1 MQNQQAYAHDFIQGK
16 GAELEADGGLWS
28 NESTRDTGIN
38 AGQTT
43 VEAAIPV
50 IGSNREIMRN
60 LARWGGEELTTGNE
74 VTHAFWRYFAGKS
87 AKDMGKAIS
96 KDLFTKLNAQKL
108 GINILASLVNNGI
121 EWGSNEY
128 ENNLYANMLREIRTM
143 RKDKGTQGINI
154 QALQL

>member
-1 MQNQQAYAHDFIQGK
+1 
-16 GAELEADGGLWS
+16 
-28 NESTRDTGIN
+28 
-38 AGQTT
+38 
-43 VEAAIPV
+43 
-50 IGSNREIMRN
+50 MRN

-121 EWGSNEY
+121 EWGTNKY
-128 ENNLYANMLREIRTM
+128 ENSLYRGMIKKINDVR
-143 RKDKGTQGINI
+143 RKGIGGINI
-154 QALQL
+154 IANNQ

>member
-1 MQNQQAYAHDFIQGK
+1 MQNQQAYAYGSMQDK
-16 GAELEADGGLWS
+16 DAELEADGGLWS
-28 NESTRDTGIN
+28 KESTRDTGIS
-38 AGQTT
+38 AGQAT

-50 IGSNREIMRN
+50 IGSNREVMRN

-121 EWGSNEY
+121 EWGTNKY
-128 ENNLYANMLREIRTM
+128 ENSLYRDMIEKINDVRGESIS
-143 RKDKGTQGINI
+143 GINI
-154 QALQL
+154 IANNQ